1 MVLWKISSMNKIFWS
16 KVAFL
21 IMVTYYQCQS
31 NFFVVMLQL
40 GLFPKKINP
49 CERCVVQGEYEGRV
63 VFHESAYIL
72 LNDTDFS
79 MGLYQEHQSGRSNLL
94 DFEISCVKM
103 LVLEPVTLV
112 YLGAVRRTT
121 SFWIEVLVFVAWAFN
136 S

>member
-1 MVLWKISSMNKIFWS
+1 M
-16 KVAFL
+16 
-21 IMVTYYQCQS
+21 
-31 NFFVVMLQL
+31 
-40 GLFPKKINP
+40 
-49 CERCVVQGEYEGRV
+49 VQGEYEGRV

-72 LNDTDFS
+72 LNDTDIS

-121 SFWIEVLVFVAWAFN
+121 SFWIEVLVFVA
-136 S
+136 